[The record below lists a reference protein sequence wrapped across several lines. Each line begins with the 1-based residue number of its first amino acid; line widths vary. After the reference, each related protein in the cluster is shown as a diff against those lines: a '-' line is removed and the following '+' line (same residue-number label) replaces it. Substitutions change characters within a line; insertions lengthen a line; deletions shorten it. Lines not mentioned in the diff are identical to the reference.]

1 VSQPEQPVTIH
12 QAFGLSWRE
21 FVIAVEAME
30 QAGVL
35 QVRDDRTYRAWD
47 VYRIWDLLARR
58 TRTTIE
64 SDPATEIVMGWT
76 KGSIWLER
84 LDNAWWSAAEGMRQG
99 RRSGLNVA
107 RAREMLDLAGA
118 EPREETME
126 EHRAR
131 VQRFYTELGTDAET
145 IAAEMPA
152 EWEFWV
158 ERLKAHA
165 GVVLDLRSAGFV
177 ALARLGSVQLS
188 ECIRLAEQRL
198 GTDRNTLRARVGAV
212 PRSMNQSALTAASS
226 SPDVIARDLAFDF
239 LNEELAA
246 YNAGVPA
253 DLQMTVAEID
263 PFLTF
268 LDRAGLKE
276 WYSNLVLAGWEQ
288 DFFEMGRD
296 LRVARLY
303 GRLRTLAALV
313 EEGLF
318 AMAEHTGKL
327 QFAVEVEAQMTFKP
341 RLSRYIQ
348 GPLGTD
354 TTVDNG
360 ALTNLYRNFTVAPP
374 VSMAELQRCFTGLGL
389 TNDQPV
395 SVEQLL
401 AGLLFI
407 RNITSHRFP
416 LVGADGRQEWFPAWD
431 EQLPAVNRTLLWST
445 LILWK
450 LARRFT

>member
-1 VSQPEQPVTIH
+1 
-12 QAFGLSWRE
+12 
-21 FVIAVEAME
+21 
-30 QAGVL
+30 
-35 QVRDDRTYRAWD
+35 
-47 VYRIWDLLARR
+47 
-58 TRTTIE
+58 
-64 SDPATEIVMGWT
+64 
-76 KGSIWLER
+76 
-84 LDNAWWSAAEGMRQG
+84 
-99 RRSGLNVA
+99 
-107 RAREMLDLAGA
+107 
-118 EPREETME
+118 
-126 EHRAR
+126 
-131 VQRFYTELGTDAET
+131 
-145 IAAEMPA
+145 
-152 EWEFWV
+152 
-158 ERLKAHA
+158 
-165 GVVLDLRSAGFV
+165 
-177 ALARLGSVQLS
+177 
-188 ECIRLAEQRL
+188 
-198 GTDRNTLRARVGAV
+198 
-212 PRSMNQSALTAASS
+212 MNQSALTAASS

-239 LNEELAA
+239 LNEELTA
-246 YNAGVPA
+246 YNAGVPD

-276 WYSNLVLAGWEQ
+276 WYSNLILAGWEQ

-327 QFAVEVEAQMTFKP
+327 QFAVEVEAQTTFKP

-354 TTVDNG
+354 TTVDNR
-360 ALTNLYRNFTVAPP
+360 ALTNLYRNFKVAPP
-374 VSMAELQRCFTGLGL
+374 ISMAELQRCFTGLGL
-389 TNDQPV
+389 INDQPV

-416 LVGADGRQEWFPAWD
+416 LVGADGRQEWFAAWD
-431 EQLPAVNRTLLWST
+431 ERLPAVNRTLLWST